1 MCLAAGRFSPK
12 NIISTAALPRD
23 STTGEAMS
31 RSGTKG
37 VPQTA
42 SMRAGEGPQGREAR
56 LFPLLMAVTTLAAY
70 YPPSKSS

>member
-1 MCLAAGRFSPK
+1 MYLAAGRLWPK
-12 NIISTAALPRD
+12 NTIIAAALPRD

-42 SMRAGEGPQGREAR
+42 SMRAGEGPQGREAW
-56 LFPLLMAVTTLAAY
+56 LFPLLMAVATLAAY
-70 YPPSKSS
+70 YAPSKSS